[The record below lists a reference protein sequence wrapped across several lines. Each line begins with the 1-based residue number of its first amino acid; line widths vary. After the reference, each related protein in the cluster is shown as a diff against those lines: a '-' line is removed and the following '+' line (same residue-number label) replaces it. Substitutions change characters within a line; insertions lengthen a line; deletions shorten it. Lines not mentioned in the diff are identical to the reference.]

1 MNLSLQQKCLI
12 ASAGMHLLLLVILFV
27 GPAFLSPRNPLENLP
42 VIDFIPDRLVDAAV
56 VGGGNPNVRPPP
68 PTPAPPTPAP
78 PPPVVKPAP
87 APAPAPEPKPEPAKP
102 EPKAREPEPVKTA
115 RDLTPD
121 PDSLDVQRPRKPAI
135 STKIVTRKDTPT
147 KTSKAGM
154 EAGERALAQARQ
166 QIARAAS
173 SIREAAAAPTTI
185 EDFGPGG
192 GGPTYASYAAW
203 VKTVYENAWVP
214 PSDTASDDAI
224 TVVTVTIA
232 RDGTVV
238 SARISKGSGDALVD
252 ASVRSTL
259 DRVKTIG
266 RPFPEGVKD
275 RERTYIIHFNLKA
288 KRGLA

>member
-1 MNLSLQQKCLI
+1 MNRRLQQKCFL
-12 ASAGMHLLLLVILFV
+12 ASAGIHLLLLVILFV
-27 GPAFLSPRNPLENLP
+27 GPAFLSPRDPLANLP

-87 APAPAPEPKPEPAKP
+87 APEPEPKPEPKV
-102 EPKAREPEPVKTA
+102 REPEPVKTA
-115 RDLTPD
+115 KEQTPD
-121 PDSLDVQRPRKPAI
+121 PDSLEVQKRKKPAI
-135 STKIVTRKDTPT
+135 STKIVTRKDTPA
-147 KTSKAGM
+147 KTSKAGL

-192 GGPTYASYAAW
+192 GGPAYASYAAW

-214 PSDTASDDAI
+214 PAETASDDAI
-224 TVVTVTIA
+224 TVATVTIA

-259 DRVKTIG
+259 DRVRTIG

-275 RERTYIIHFNLKA
+275 KERTYIIHFNLKA